1 MELWNDILIIVLEA
15 LIPVAIIAIGLLLRN
30 FLKKKGAS
38 EQTLAYIDLA
48 YSYLSRAVTSTNQTW
63 VDALKKANGKLTEEE
78 QKIAREK
85 TIETFKEMLTAEM
98 NLAIETVY
106 GSLEKWINTNLES
119 AVGEIKNLK

>member
-1 MELWNDILIIVLEA
+1 MEMWNEVLVIILETLV
-15 LIPVAIIAIGLLLRN
+15 PVAVIAIGLWLRN

-48 YSYLSRAVTSTNQTW
+48 YSYLSRAVVSTNQTW
-63 VDALKKANGKLTEEE
+63 VEALKKANGKLTEEE

-106 GSLEKWINTNLES
+106 GSLEKWIETNLES
-119 AVGEIKNLK
+119 AVGENKNLK

>member
-48 YSYLSRAVTSTNQTW
+48 YSYLSRAVISTNQTW

-106 GSLEKWINTNLES
+106 GSLEKWIETTLES

>member
-106 GSLEKWINTNLES
+106 GSLEKWIDTNLES
-119 AVGEIKNLK
+119 AVGEVKNLK

>member
-1 MELWNDILIIVLEA
+1 MELWNDILIIVLETLVPIA
-15 LIPVAIIAIGLLLRN
+15 VIAIGLWLRN

-48 YSYLSRAVTSTNQTW
+48 YSYLSRAVVSTNQTW
-63 VDALKKANGKLTEEE
+63 VEALKKANGKLTEEE

-106 GSLEKWINTNLES
+106 GSLEKWIETNLES